1 MSRELAARTRI
12 ENARTNLSRANKR
25 YINYLRFRLESEVI
39 KADPWLMRQIERHLL
54 FLLTQERDLQ
64 NQKAVGQ

>member
-1 MSRELAARTRI
+1 MSRELAARTRV
-12 ENARTNLSRANKR
+12 ENARTNLLRANKR
-25 YINYLRFRLESEVI
+25 YINYLRFRLDSEDI
-39 KADPWLMRQIERHLL
+39 KADPWLRNQIERHVL